1 MKVRLP
7 RQQFVDALMAASN
20 LTGGRTTKPIFGCVR
35 ISADEEEVRVRATDG
50 EAALSIGVQSLDT
63 DRKGETVVANDRLS
77 AILREMD
84 DIEVLIEASAQEAV
98 VRGEGSEFRIF
109 VHDPADFPPVP
120 ELEGKPDLVLDGAG
134 VRRAVALTAFAAARE
149 SGRYAING
157 VLWQKRGKQ
166 LTLVST
172 DGRRLAR
179 AVGPVVKADAEDFE
193 AIVPSKALSV
203 FEKVCVPRGE
213 SEWQVEVGVKPNQI
227 LLRSGPATLTTALV
241 EGHFPDYELVI
252 PTAND
257 KSAVVDR
264 LAFQGAVRK
273 AALLTTE
280 ETRAVRLEF
289 NDQRLTIR
297 SRAPEHGEARVDL
310 PVQYDGP
317 KLEIAFNPNFLT
329 DMLRVVDCEQ
339 LTLKLS
345 EGGKPAVIRADA
357 VEGFLYVLMPVAL

>member
-7 RQQFVDALMAASN
+7 RQQFVDALTAASN

-35 ISADEEEVRVRATDG
+35 ISVEKDDVRVRATDG
-50 EAALSIGVQSLDT
+50 EAALSIGVQSLGT
-63 DRKGETVVANDRLS
+63 DRKGETVVASDRLS

-84 DIEVLIEASAQEAV
+84 DIEVLLEASAQEAV
-98 VRGEGSEFRIF
+98 VRGEGSEFKIF
-109 VHDPADFPPVP
+109 VHDVADFPPVP

-134 VRRAVALTAFAAARE
+134 IRRAVALTVFSAARE

-166 LTLVST
+166 LTLVAT

-179 AVGPVVKADAEDFE
+179 CVGPVVKADAEDFE
-193 AIVPSKALSV
+193 AIVPSKALAV
-203 FEKVCVPRGE
+203 FEKVCIPRGE
-213 SEWQVEVGVKPNQI
+213 SEWQVEVGVRPNQ
-227 LLRSGPATLTTALV
+227 LLFRSGPATLATALV

-252 PTAND
+252 PKQPD
-257 KSAVVDR
+257 KTAVVDR
-264 LAFQGAVRK
+264 LAFQSAVRK

-280 ETRAVRLEF
+280 ETRAIRLEF
-289 NDQRLTIR
+289 NDQRLVVR
-297 SRAPEHGEARVDL
+297 SRAPETGEARIDL
-310 PVQYDGP
+310 PVEYDGP

-329 DMLRVVDCEQ
+329 DMLRVVDTEQ
-339 LTLKLS
+339 LTLKLT
-345 EGGKPAVIRADA
+345 EGSKPAVIRADA